1 MPKVLVSTV
10 INAPIERVWRTASDF
25 NGLPTWMPGMK
36 ESTIEAGKKPTEIG
50 AVRKLAMA
58 GTKDVLRERLE
69 ALDDKT
75 CTITYSVLEGPL
87 PVKNI
92 RTTMHLRPI
101 TDSYGTLGR
110 MDDAIR
116 HRAGQGSGR
125 RADHGP
131 RVRGRLPW
139 TEAASRRLN
148 CEQ

>member
-36 ESTIEAGKKPTEIG
+36 ESTIEAGKNATEIG

-75 CTITYSVLEGPL
+75 CTITYSVVEGPL

-101 TDSYGTLGR
+101 TDSFGTLAEWTTQFDTEPGKEAEGEQTMAR
-110 MDDAIR
+110 VFAAGFRGLKR
-116 HRAGQGSGR
+116 HLG
-125 RADHGP
+125 
-131 RVRGRLPW
+131 V
-139 TEAASRRLN
+139 
-148 CEQ
+148 